1 VASLSTDVENVRFN
15 EIRLDQFH
23 RKCDFNAMLKS
34 QEFSESSIERAA
46 EATLRGLLEKVPTIH
61 LSEIVEQ
68 AGPPGHKIDFVAHL
82 SIDGRAHTLLCEAKA
97 NGQPRYVREAIHH
110 LNFIARAFAP
120 DATPVLVA
128 PYLSKE
134 AQALCTDAHVSYADL
149 EGNCRLAFD
158 SVFIE
163 REVATR
169 PASVKRELR
178 SLFKPKSAQVLRRLL
193 RDPFQA
199 WRVVDLAQA
208 TDVSLGHVSNVRK
221 ALIQRDWAEAGDEG
235 LRLTAPDDLLDAWR
249 DNYEPPAGDRISSYT
264 TLHGQMLSDAL
275 RQATEEPGAR
285 IALASYTAA
294 QWLAPFARGG
304 MDFVYVDAAGFA
316 ALRKHLEIGPI
327 ARGANLEVIHLTDQ
341 GPLLDAIEA
350 APGRMVTSP
359 VQTYLDLWVSGERGR
374 EAADFLRREKL
385 KWSS

>member
-1 VASLSTDVENVRFN
+1 
-15 EIRLDQFH
+15 
-23 RKCDFNAMLKS
+23 MLKAY
-34 QEFSESSIERAA
+34 ENREPAFERAA
-46 EATLRGLLEKVPTIH
+46 EATLRALLEKVPAIY
-61 LSEIVEQ
+61 LSEIIGQ
-68 AGPPGHKIDFVAHL
+68 AGPPGHEIDFVAHL

-97 NGQPRYVREAIHH
+97 SGQPRHVREAIHH

-120 DATPVLVA
+120 DATPVLLA

-134 AQALCTDAHVSYADL
+134 AQALCKESGVSYADL

-193 RDPFQA
+193 RDPHQA

-208 TDVSLGHVSNVRK
+208 ADVSLGHVSNVRK
-221 ALIQRDWAEAGDEG
+221 ALIQRDWAEASGEG

-249 DNYEPPAGDRISSYT
+249 DSYEPPAGERVSTYT
-264 TLHGQMLSDAL
+264 ALHGQMLSDAL
-275 RQATEEPGAR
+275 RRATEEPGAR
-285 IALASYTAA
+285 VALAAYTAA

-304 MDFVYVDAAGFA
+304 MDFVYVDAPGFA
-316 ALRKHLEIGPI
+316 ALRKHLDFGPI
-327 ARGANLEVIHLTDQ
+327 SRGANLEVIQLTDD
-341 GPLLDAIEA
+341 GPLRDAVQL
-350 APGRMVTSP
+350 APGRVATSP

-374 EAADFLRREKL
+374 EAADFLRHEKL
-385 KWSS
+385 KWSP